1 MAENHFLRLY
11 ALGYT
16 RLVPITPPDAKVSER
31 SSLFKRV
38 GTDQDGRGKTPGVKW
53 SDGTWS
59 GFDWIPCEA
68 AEADLLRWHDMGAGI
83 GVKTG
88 QGLIFVDS
96 DTPTLEHAKIVKE
109 EAERFFGHLFPRIG
123 REPKWG
129 FPLRTSPDF
138 RYCRIEF
145 GERDAKGRLRDRVEI
160 LSDGKQFVAHGVH
173 PGTKKPYRWP
183 QGSPPVSEIPFV
195 EPEVIH
201 AFLSA
206 CAARLPAASAIV
218 QEGAP
223 TDVDQAALKGD
234 LDLVRAAVAATPN
247 TSALFPTREAYRD
260 MGYAIKAAT
269 IDHPADGLS
278 IYQDWCARWTDGDN
292 DPDIVEA
299 DWSRMKPPFRRGASW
314 LFETATANS
323 DTDFSAAAVSSKWFD
338 AAPVGGSIFPPDEPV
353 TGPETTARAI
363 RATPHTFVEPAAIA
377 KREWLYGQHYIRN
390 FISTT
395 VAPSGVGKTALT
407 IVEFLA
413 MASGKPLLGIQPAGC
428 FRVWLWNGE
437 DPRDELSARIAA
449 AMQHYGLTPEDMG
462 DRLFIDTGRETE
474 IVLGIAG
481 RDGARIVAP
490 VASAIVGQMLE
501 HRIDAFG
508 VDPFVSSHRVPEND
522 NGAIDLVAKQWAK
535 IADATH
541 TAIELVHHV
550 RKLNGSEITV
560 EDGRGAVALLAAARP
575 KRALAGM
582 TKAEATRFGVD
593 GSHYRFFRIGDERN
607 NLALPAGETASWFE
621 LKSVP
626 LGNGAGLTPVEK
638 IMNGDSVG
646 VVTVYEGRDL
656 VAAAAGGEDEKAV
669 VLGRIGEGEWRRDI
683 RAGDAWA
690 GVVIAQ
696 AFNLDIDDAADK
708 ARAKAILSDWIKRGV
723 LKETSRPDA
732 HRKLKS
738 YVVCGETDNMGG
750 NGDENAFE

>member
-68 AEADLLRWHDMGAGI
+68 TEADLLRWHDMGAGI

-195 EPEVIH
+195 EPETIH
-201 AFLSA
+201 AFLAA

-247 TSALFPTREAYRD
+247 TSALFPTRETYRD

-338 AAPVGGSIFPPDEPV
+338 AAPVAAGLFPVEQSAAPAKLFQFTPLMDAANSALLSS
-353 TGPETTARAI
+353 TAPLIKGLLDQGAM
-363 RATPHTFVEPAAIA
+363 TV
-377 KREWLYGQHYIRN
+377 LYGESN
-390 FISTT
+390 T
-395 VAPSGVGKTALT
+395 GKT
-407 IVEFLA
+407 FLA
-413 MASGKPLLGIQPAGC
+413 MDLAFHVATGLAWGGMRTTRFPVLYIAAEGGLGARKRAAALAARYHEQAGSAAFQYLLHPINLLRADADLGRLIASVKAVGVQFGLIVVDTLSRAMAGGDENSSTDMGAMVKHLDALRAATLAHIMVVHHSGKDRAKGARGHSLLRAATDTEIEVSEGSIDVTKQRDLDKSFSSGFALDVMTLG
-428 FRVWLWNGE
+428 VDQEG
-437 DPRDELSARIAA
+437 DPVTSCVV
-449 AMQHYGLTPEDMG
+449 
-462 DRLFIDTGRETE
+462 RLCDTGKSRGEGDDENRFEPLPLTERESE
-474 IVLGIAG
+474 IATAVAQLEAFREGENEGVSVDEVVQFFAD
-481 RDGARIVAP
+481 RADNMSENAART
-490 VASAIVGQMLE
+490 MLKK
-501 HRIDAFG
+501 
-508 VDPFVSSHRVPEND
+508 
-522 NGAIDLVAKQWAK
+522 LVAKRILGK
-535 IADATH
+535 I
-541 TAIELVHHV
+541 
-550 RKLNGSEITV
+550 
-560 EDGRGAVALLAAARP
+560 GRGRW
-575 KRALAGM
+575 K
-582 TKAEATRFGVD
+582 TE
-593 GSHYRFFRIGDERN
+593 
-607 NLALPAGETASWFE
+607 
-621 LKSVP
+621 KS
-626 LGNGAGLTPVEK
+626 E
-638 IMNGDSVG
+638 
-646 VVTVYEGRDL
+646 VVQSGPE
-656 VAAAAGGEDEKAV
+656 V
-669 VLGRIGEGEWRRDI
+669 VQNIFD
-683 RAGDAWA
+683 
-690 GVVIAQ
+690 
-696 AFNLDIDDAADK
+696 
-708 ARAKAILSDWIKRGV
+708 
-723 LKETSRPDA
+723 
-732 HRKLKS
+732 
-738 YVVCGETDNMGG
+738 
-750 NGDENAFE
+750 